1 MWSAAREKNLEII
14 WPYRKG
20 VNRERGGE
28 RGGRPR
34 GGREDM
40 RQTERGGKRWWTER
54 KPGEQRGHKGKPKE
68 VKETKEQ
75 TEGEEEGGLR
85 GRGRERKR
93 REEEEEVERW
103 LVKGQ
108 V

>member
-1 MWSAAREKNLEII
+1 MVDREK
-14 WPYRKG
+14 
-20 VNRERGGE
+20 
-28 RGGRPR
+28 
-34 GGREDM
+34 
-40 RQTERGGKRWWTER
+40 

-68 VKETKEQ
+68 AKETKEQ

-85 GRGRERKR
+85 DRGRERKR